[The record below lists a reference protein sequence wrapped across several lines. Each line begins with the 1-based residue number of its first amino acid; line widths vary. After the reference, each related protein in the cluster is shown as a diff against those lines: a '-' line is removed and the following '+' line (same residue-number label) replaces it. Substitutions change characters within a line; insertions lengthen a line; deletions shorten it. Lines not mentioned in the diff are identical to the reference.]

1 MKTHQPAALPPDS
14 MPAWVCPICCQQRH
28 AGMLQ
33 SPERRIYPT
42 FFSDRASDFT
52 PDLSERVTAALKE
65 VRGRVGWGRVG

>member
-1 MKTHQPAALPPDS
+1 
-14 MPAWVCPICCQQRH
+14 
-28 AGMLQ
+28 MLQ